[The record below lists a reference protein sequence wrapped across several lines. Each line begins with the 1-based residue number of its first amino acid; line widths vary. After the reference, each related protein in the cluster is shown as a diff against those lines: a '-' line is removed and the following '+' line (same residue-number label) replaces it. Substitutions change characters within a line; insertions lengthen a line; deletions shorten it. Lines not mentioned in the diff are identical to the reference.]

1 MVKKIHILGSLFF
14 SLFVHTNYIYSQKI
28 ITEEENT
35 INKSLLKQVDELPEK
50 GTYQIISK
58 GEKISLVIS
67 EYILYQVNNKRK
79 YGEIIYINVNDEVII
94 KVLPFSIIRNK
105 NFTPLKTYVY
115 DEK

>member
-14 SLFVHTNYIYSQKI
+14 SLFVHTNHIYSQKI

-50 GTYQIISK
+50 GTYQVISK
-58 GEKISLVIS
+58 GEKTPLVIPKD
-67 EYILYQVNNKRK
+67 ILYQVNNKRK
-79 YGEIIYINVNDEVII
+79 YGEILYINVNDTVMV
-94 KVLPFSIIRNK
+94 KVLPFSIIRNQ
-105 NFTPLKTYVY
+105 NFIPLKTYVY